1 MKRSTIASG
10 IAATFLAAGTVVG
23 TAFGAT
29 PGTQHERS
37 ASVETASQSASSQVS
52 SCTANDLSI
61 NITKDPHGG
70 AGQQAFA
77 VHYTAADADTHCL
90 MQGFPTHLRFFQ
102 PDGET
107 APGISARAEH
117 TVAEPVTIDADH
129 SGVSYFIQP
138 TIGQHNE
145 LGSVSFQAPTGV
157 QRKQIEV
164 AWPDEPVI
172 GAELKVTPVR
182 QA

>member
-1 MKRSTIASG
+1 MKRSTLATS
-10 IAATFLAAGTVVG
+10 IAATFLATGTVVG
-23 TAFGAT
+23 TALGAT
-29 PGTQHERS
+29 SGAQQE
-37 ASVETASQSASSQVS
+37 QSAATDRAASRVS

-90 MQGFPTHLRFFQ
+90 MQGFPTQLRFFQ

-107 APGISARAEH
+107 APGISAHAEH

-138 TIGQHNE
+138 TIGQRNE

-164 AWPDEPVI
+164 AWPEEPVI
-172 GAELKVTPVR
+172 GAELKVTPVS